1 MDHSCI
7 QCLNL
12 AHSRRKICWGTK
24 FNNTGIWNSEPEG
37 MVCAESPGIEE
48 DKFGEP
54 LIGKSGKE
62 GRHHLMINGIASRGV
77 ILDNICKCR
86 ASENGKDR
94 PPTLQEIKSCTTKWL
109 IPEIIRI
116 KPRWIIS
123 MGRISTQFFLG
134 NVDISDVHGIPRT
147 IDFHGLSIIIIP
159 TYHPAA
165 GLHDPDKMLLFNMDM
180 HVAGEVIRGKIAP
193 HPPIDAFAG
202 TEDYREIRDEDIE
215 NEPYLT
221 ELESA
226 DTVAIDTEFAR
237 NAPWCLSFSIKPGTS
252 RVVMADQ
259 AKVIGLLNEK
269 LSSPET
275 LTICHN
281 LIYDWPVLLKMG
293 INIGKPACTMVMAY
307 LLQTEPQGL
316 KALAYRHCG
325 MLMTDYSEMVG
336 GATEQFAEEYVN
348 IVAALDWPD
357 PESKLEWKDGVPK
370 VRKPQ
375 NIKKK
380 ALRILKKGKDF
391 ASSWKA
397 IKDGTEEIEQAIGKL
412 QEGELCD
419 IPFQEALFYSGRD
432 ADSTVRIFPILWE
445 RICALGLEDT
455 FWRDM
460 RIMPMLIDMMR
471 YGIAIDKSAF
481 SALKGY
487 FQVQVENIQDQ
498 IQKQVGHFFGSKQIN
513 PGSYPQMGKLLY
525 DDLKL
530 HEQGGRHKAKTRSKT
545 DKPTSDDVLKRY
557 LDLHPVVDNIL
568 EWRKYKNLCDKFL
581 TPLPLMADTE
591 NRIHATF
598 QLTRTSTGRL
608 SCKSPNLMQMPT
620 RTEEGKMV
628 RDCFIASDGFVFL
641 SGDFAG
647 IEMRCAGGCAKDE
660 RMLKLV
666 LEGKD
671 IHKHTASDMFG
682 IPVDEVDEMKHRY
695 PAKRVGFGI
704 LNLISATGLQRELTI
719 SGVHFTVEECERM
732 IKAWFNIYKG
742 IAAYIKESGQMAKR
756 YGYVRDM
763 WGRVRYIPGI
773 KSVNSWIRMEAERA
787 AGNFPIQSGAQGI
800 VKEAM
805 GRLTPFYRSYGD
817 ALRPIIQIHDDLV
830 WEVREDILDEVI
842 PQIKSIME
850 GAAPAWFPMPLEVD
864 FKAGRLWG
872 SLKKYKLN
880 KEK

>member
-7 QCLNL
+7 QCLSL

-37 MVCAESPGIEE
+37 MVVAESPGESE
-48 DKFGEP
+48 DKLGEP

-62 GRHHLMINGIASRGV
+62 GRHHLMINGISGRGV

-94 PPTLQEIKSCTTKWL
+94 PPTPQEIRNCTAKWL
-109 IPEIIRI
+109 IPEILKT

-134 NVDISDVHGIPRT
+134 DVDISDVHGIPRT

-165 GLHDPDKMLLFNMDM
+165 GLRDVDKLLLFNMDM
-180 HVAGEVIRGKIAP
+180 KIAGEVIRGKIAP
-193 HPPIDAFAG
+193 HPPIDEFAG
-202 TEDYREIRDEDIE
+202 REDYTEIRDEDIE
-215 NEPYLT
+215 DNPYLN
-221 ELESA
+221 ELELA
-226 DTVAIDTEFAR
+226 DTVSVDTEFAR
-237 NAPWCLSFSIKPGTS
+237 SAPWCFSFSIRPGTS

-259 AKVIGLLNEK
+259 EKVIELLNEK
-269 LSSPET
+269 LSSTET

-281 LIYDWPVLLKMG
+281 LIYDWPMLSRMG

-307 LLQTEPQGL
+307 LLQTEQQGL
-316 KALAYRHCG
+316 KPLAYRHCG
-325 MLMTDYSEMVG
+325 MEMTDYSEMVG

-357 PESKLEWKDGVPK
+357 PEPVLEWKDGVPK
-370 VRKPQ
+370 ARKPQ

-391 ASSWKA
+391 AASWKA
-397 IKDGTEEIEQAIGKL
+397 IKDGTEEVEAVIGKL

-419 IPFQEALFYSGRD
+419 VPFDKALFYSARD
-432 ADSTVRIFPILWE
+432 ADATIRIFPILWE
-445 RICALGLEDT
+445 RICALGLEGT

-460 RIMPMLIDMMR
+460 RIMPMIIDMMK

-481 SALKGY
+481 SELKGY
-487 FQVQVENIQDQ
+487 FQVQVENVQDQ
-498 IQKQVGHFFGSKQIN
+498 IQKQVGHFFGGKQIN
-513 PGSYPQMGKLLY
+513 PGSYPQMGKLIY

-557 LDLHPVVDNIL
+557 VDLHPVVDNIL

-581 TPLPLMADTE
+581 TPIPLLADVN

-598 QLTRTSTGRL
+598 QLTRTVTGRL

-620 RTEEGKMV
+620 RSDEGKMV
-628 RDCFIASDGFVFL
+628 RDCYIAEEDFTFV
-641 SGDFAG
+641 SGDFG
-647 IEMRCAGGCAKDE
+647 QIEMRIAAGCGQDE
-660 RMLKLV
+660 KMIKLF

-671 IHKHTASDMFG
+671 IHSYTAAEMFG
-682 IPVDEVDEMKHRY
+682 IRIKDVDEMQHRY

-704 LNLISATGLQRELTI
+704 LNLISAQGLQRELMI
-719 SGVHFTVEECERM
+719 SGVNFSLDKCEQM
-732 IKAWFNIYKG
+732 IKSWFKIYKG
-742 IAAYIKESGQMAKR
+742 IAAYIKESGQEAKR
-756 YGYVRDM
+756 YGYVKDM
-763 WGRVRYIPGI
+763 WGRLRYIPGI
-773 KSVNSWIRMEAERA
+773 KSVNSWIRMEAERT
-787 AGNFPIQSGAQGI
+787 AGNAPIQMGAQGVI
-800 VKEAM
+800 KEGM
-805 GRLTPFYRSYGD
+805 GRLVPFYRSYEGL
-817 ALRPIIQIHDDLV
+817 LRPLIQIHDDIV
-830 WEVREDILDEVI
+830 WEVHESILDEVV
-842 PQIKSIME
+842 PRIKTIME
-850 GAAPAWFPMPLEVD
+850 GVAPAWFPIPLEVD
-864 FKAGRLWG
+864 FKAGKQWG
-872 SLKKYKLN
+872 SLKKFKLN
-880 KEK
+880 KEE

>member
-7 QCLNL
+7 QCLSL

-37 MVCAESPGIEE
+37 MVLAESPGIEE
-48 DKFGEP
+48 DKLGEP

-62 GRHHLMINGIASRGV
+62 GRHHLMINGISGRGV

-94 PPTLQEIKSCTTKWL
+94 PPTPQEIKNCTTKWL
-109 IPEIIRI
+109 IPEILHA
-116 KPRWIIS
+116 KPKWIIS

-134 NVDISDVHGIPRT
+134 DVDISDVHGIPRT

-165 GLHDPDKMLLFNMDM
+165 GLHDPDKMLLFNIDM
-180 HVAGEVIRGKIAP
+180 KIAGEVIRGKIAP
-193 HPPIDAFAG
+193 YPPIDEFAG
-202 TEDYREIRDEDIE
+202 KE
-215 NEPYLT
+215 NYGLI
-221 ELESA
+221 SA
-226 DTVAIDTEFAR
+226 INNQCYDAFDWDSKLISVDTEWAR
-237 NAPWCLSFSIKPGTS
+237 GNPWCLSFSQLRGEAQVI
-252 RVVMADQ
+252 MANMAGPLSTFADFVSQ
-259 AKVIGLLNEK
+259 PDVTTVI
-269 LSSPET
+269 
-275 LTICHN
+275 HN
-281 LIYDWPVLLKMG
+281 AIYDLPVLAQMG
-293 INIGKPACTMVMAY
+293 IYPANVADTTIMAY

-316 KALAYRHCG
+316 KLLAYRHCG
-325 MLMTDYSEMVG
+325 MEMKDYSEMVG
-336 GATEQFAEEYVN
+336 GATERFAEEYVN
-348 IVAALDWPD
+348 IVVALDWPD
-357 PESKLEWKDGVPK
+357 PEPVLEWKDGIPK
-370 VRKPQ
+370 ARKPQ

-391 ASSWKA
+391 AASWNA
-397 IKDGTEEIEQAIGKL
+397 IKDGTEEVEQMIGKL

-419 IPFQEALFYSGRD
+419 IPFDSAMKYACRD
-432 ADSTVRIFPILWE
+432 ADATIRIFPILWE

-460 RIMPMLIDMMR
+460 SVMPMIIDMMR
-471 YGIAIDKSAF
+471 CGIAIDKPAF
-481 SALKGY
+481 SELKRY
-487 FQVQVENIQDQ
+487 FQVQVENVRDQ
-498 IQKQVGHFFGSKQIN
+498 IQKQVGHFFGGKQIN
-513 PGSYPQMGKLLY
+513 PGSYPQIGKLIY

-557 LDLHPVVDNIL
+557 IDLHPVVDNIL

-581 TPLPLMADTE
+581 TPIPLMADEE
-591 NRIHATF
+591 NHVHATF

-620 RTEEGKMV
+620 RTDEGKMV
-628 RDCFIASDGFVFL
+628 RDCFVAGDGFTFL
-641 SGDFAG
+641 SGDYG
-647 IEMRCAGGCAKDE
+647 QVEMRVAAGCAKDE
-660 RMLKLV
+660 KMIKLF
-666 LEGKD
+666 LDGKD
-671 IHKHTASDMFG
+671 IHSYTAAEMFE
-682 IPVDEVDEMKHRY
+682 IRVEDVDEMKHRY

-704 LNLISATGLQRELTI
+704 LNLISALGLQRELSI
-719 SGVHFTVEECERM
+719 SGVKWTVLQCEDA

-742 IAAYIKESGQMAKR
+742 IAAYIKESGQQAKR

-763 WGRVRYIPGI
+763 WGRIRYIPGI

-805 GRLTPFYRSYGD
+805 GKLVPFYRSYGD

-830 WEVREDILDEVI
+830 WEVREDILDEAV
-842 PQIKSIME
+842 PRIKEIME
-850 GAAPAWFPMPLEVD
+850 GVAPAWFPIPLEVD
-864 FKAGRLWG
+864 FKTGKQWG
-872 SLKKYKLN
+872 SLKKFKLN